1 MTGRQAFSLARA
13 NIFHRKRPAGPTPP
27 PVIETSPAS
36 DTLSVPRGII
46 FGLLLSA
53 VVWGLLATLLL

>member
-1 MTGRQAFSLARA
+1 MAGRPVFSLAWA
-13 NIFHRKRPAGPTPP
+13 NIFHRKRAAGPVSP
-27 PVIETSPAS
+27 PVPEPGVAPDS
-36 DTLSVPRGII
+36 LSVPRGIA